1 MLNKRRLPSMTA
13 LQCFEAVARHLSFTR
28 AAEELSLTQ
37 SAMSK
42 QVAQLEEQLQHALFR
57 RVRKRLQLTPAGEL
71 YLAEVRRIL
80 QQVELST
87 RFLLSY
93 GGETEVLRVA
103 TPPTFGA
110 RWLIPQLNG
119 WRHRH
124 PNIHLD
130 LRQEL
135 EPDDLRQGHC
145 DLAFFFGPGTLPG
158 AECIRLFGEQL
169 VAVCAPSLLPAGG
182 LDEPT
187 QLAGLVLLQNASR
200 AEAWHDWFASLERN
214 CQGCYHGPRFDTFYM
229 CIRAAQAGC
238 GVALLPRFLV
248 EEELAEGKL
257 AIAWPHAL
265 PSQEAYYLAY
275 PEHAAEVPKVR
286 HFIEW
291 MVKRLEQEQPSAG
304 PRQTRHGPV

>member
-158 AECIRLFGEQL
+158 AECTPVRRTTG
-169 VAVCAPSLLPAGG
+169 GG
-182 LDEPT
+182 LRAIPAAGRRTGRTDPT
-187 QLAGLVLLQNASR
+187 GGAGAAAERQPRGGLARLVRQPGAKLP
-200 AEAWHDWFASLERN
+200 
-214 CQGCYHGPRFDTFYM
+214 G
-229 CIRAAQAGC
+229 
-238 GVALLPRFLV
+238 LLPRSTLRHLHV
-248 EEELAEGKL
+248 HPRRPGRLRGPAT
-257 AIAWPHAL
+257 AL
-265 PSQEAYYLAY
+265 PGRGGTRRRQAGDRLAAR
-275 PEHAAEVPKVR
+275 PA
-286 HFIEW
+286 
-291 MVKRLEQEQPSAG
+291 QPGGLLPGLSRACRGSPQGAPFHRVDGRAPGAGATLSG

>member
-110 RWLIPQLNG
+110 LADPATERLAPPPPEHPPRPAPGTGTGRPAPGPLRPGILLRP
-119 WRHRH
+119 RH
-124 PNIHLD
+124 PAGRRVHTPVRRTTGGG
-130 LRQEL
+130 LRAIPAAGRRTGRTDPTGGAGAAAE
-135 EPDDLRQGHC
+135 RQPRGG
-145 DLAFFFGPGTLPG
+145 LARLVRQPGAKLPG
-158 AECIRLFGEQL
+158 
-169 VAVCAPSLLPAGG
+169 LLPRST
-182 LDEPT
+182 LRH
-187 QLAGLVLLQNASR
+187 LL
-200 AEAWHDWFASLERN
+200 HV
-214 CQGCYHGPRFDTFYM
+214 HPR
-229 CIRAAQAGC
+229 RPGRLR
-238 GVALLPRFLV
+238 VALLPRFLV

-275 PEHAAEVPKVR
+275 PEHAAEVPR
-286 HFIEW
+286 CAISSSGW
-291 MVKRLEQEQPSAG
+291 
-304 PRQTRHGPV
+304 

>member
-1 MLNKRRLPSMTA
+1 
-13 LQCFEAVARHLSFTR
+13 
-28 AAEELSLTQ
+28 
-37 SAMSK
+37 
-42 QVAQLEEQLQHALFR
+42 
-57 RVRKRLQLTPAGEL
+57 
-71 YLAEVRRIL
+71 
-80 QQVELST
+80 
-87 RFLLSY
+87 
-93 GGETEVLRVA
+93 
-103 TPPTFGA
+103 
-110 RWLIPQLNG
+110 
-119 WRHRH
+119 
-124 PNIHLD
+124 
-130 LRQEL
+130 
-135 EPDDLRQGHC
+135 
-145 DLAFFFGPGTLPG
+145 
-158 AECIRLFGEQL
+158 

-187 QLAGLVLLQNASR
+187 QLAELVLLQNASR

-291 MVKRLEQEQPSAG
+291 MVERLEQEQPSAG

>member
-145 DLAFFFGPGTLPG
+145 DLAFFSAPAPCRAPSAYACSANNWWRSARHPCCRPADWTNRPNWRAGAAAERQPRGGLARLVRQPGAKLPG
-158 AECIRLFGEQL
+158 
-169 VAVCAPSLLPAGG
+169 
-182 LDEPT
+182 
-187 QLAGLVLLQNASR
+187 
-200 AEAWHDWFASLERN
+200 
-214 CQGCYHGPRFDTFYM
+214 
-229 CIRAAQAGC
+229 
-238 GVALLPRFLV
+238 LLPRSTLRHLLHV
-248 EEELAEGKL
+248 HPRRPGRLRGPAT
-257 AIAWPHAL
+257 AL
-265 PSQEAYYLAY
+265 PGRGGTRRRQAGDRLAAR
-275 PEHAAEVPKVR
+275 PA
-286 HFIEW
+286 
-291 MVKRLEQEQPSAG
+291 QPGGLLPGLSRACRGSPQGAPFHRVDGRAPGAGATLSG